1 MPPKI
6 DVDKLNHALTNQTN
20 SNIIDIDFKQIEQD
34 KLDILKQL
42 PLTKTALSELMKKLK
57 LYRNVNTLQEI
68 QYGRYIR
75 WIPLTKGP
83 EVKLTNGGILCNIKT
98 DRGEVTLVFKNKI
111 NSFFQINLTDNI
123 VFQKLTEQELV
134 ILTAINCLS

>member
-1 MPPKI
+1 MPPKVDI
-6 DVDKLNHALTNQTN
+6 DKLNHALNNQ
-20 SNIIDIDFKQIEQD
+20 SKSDIIEMDFKKIEKD

-42 PLTKTALSELMKKLK
+42 PLTKTALAELMKKIK
-57 LYRNVNTLQEI
+57 SYRLVSNLQEI
-68 QYGRYIR
+68 HYGRYIR

-98 DRGEVTLVFKNKI
+98 ERDDVILLFKNKI

-123 VFQKLTEQELV
+123 VFQKLTDQELV
-134 ILTAINCLS
+134 ILTAIKCLS

>member
-68 QYGRYIR
+68 HYGRYIR

-123 VFQKLTEQELV
+123 VFQKLTDQELV